1 MPVVQCRV
9 DVMTVSS
16 GTKACLGA
24 IALAL
29 TGTLFAQESEHEPGE
44 TEHTRY
50 AISGF
55 IGGTHVGGS
64 DDLHALERAGKLDP
78 LGQAVRPAGR
88 QGRSGH
94 DDGWHRLSGGRDA
107 LQHDPALSMAR
118 ICGHPGSPRPSNAML

>member
-16 GTKACLGA
+16 GIKACLGA

-44 TEHTRY
+44 TEHARY

-55 IGGTHVGGS
+55 IGGGSTEKGPCPECGPEAPQADVGVS
-64 DDLHALERAGKLDP
+64 E
-78 LGQAVRPAGR
+78 
-88 QGRSGH
+88 S
-94 DDGWHRLSGGRDA
+94 
-107 LQHDPALSMAR
+107 
-118 ICGHPGSPRPSNAML
+118 